1 MTLVFLRGVLLK
13 SKNIMLNFL
22 YQASYQLL
30 VVMLPV
36 VTVPI
41 VSRALQ
47 PEGIGTWNYVNSIV
61 SYFTLVA
68 GLGLA
73 SYGVREIAF
82 VRDDIKKLS
91 KKFWEIQGFNILFSS
106 LVFLIYLVYA
116 FLSPYK
122 TLFLLQ
128 GMVVFAT
135 LLDISWFF
143 QGIEDFKK
151 ISIVNALVKVM
162 TLILTIWLIKDK
174 NDLNI
179 YVGIMGL
186 SSLVSGVA
194 FWFFIHDKIFWIRVS
209 FKDMWMHFIPALSFF
224 IVKAASTL
232 FNNLNKTILG
242 IMTTM
247 SMVGMFSNSLVMIML
262 ITAIVNSLNTVL
274 LPRMSSLQK
283 DNQEDEMLSLLGKA
297 IDIQVFMASGCMF
310 ITLGVIKGVVELFL
324 GSSFREVAY
333 IVPILVPVMLLS
345 TIQQAI
351 ANMYLVPKN
360 KMKSYTTTIIIATIV
375 NVLLC
380 LILIPLFG
388 AYGAAI
394 GYTVGQMYLALSRV
408 SVLAKQ
414 TSYKFNFRNLIF
426 CLLAG
431 LIAFIAIMLTTSLN
445 INVFILTFLQGTI
458 GLIIYIVITFILK
471 VNPAINFLKNR

>member
-1 MTLVFLRGVLLK
+1 MW
-13 SKNIMLNFL
+13 NFF

-36 VTVPI
+36 ITVPI

-61 SYFTLVA
+61 SYFILVA

-82 VRDDIKKLS
+82 VHEDKKKLS
-91 KKFWEIQGFNILFSS
+91 KKFWEIQGFNALFSS
-106 LVFLIYLVYA
+106 LVFIIYLIYA
-116 FLSPYK
+116 FLSPYR

-128 GMVVFAT
+128 AITVFAT

-151 ISIVNALVKVM
+151 ISLINTIVKIM
-162 TLILTIWLIKDK
+162 TLILTILLVRDK
-174 NDLNI
+174 NDLNA
-179 YVGIMGL
+179 YVGIL
-186 SSLVSGVA
+186 SVSSLASGVA
-194 FWFFIHDKIFWIRVS
+194 FWFFIKEKIIWVKVS
-209 FKDMWMHFIPALSFF
+209 IKDMGSHFRPALSFF

-242 IMTTM
+242 FMTTM
-247 SMVGMFSNSLVMIML
+247 SIVGIFSNALVMIML

-283 DNQEDEMLSLLGKA
+283 ENQEDQMIDLLGKA

-310 ITLGVIKGVVELFL
+310 ITLGIISGVVELFL
-324 GSSFREVAY
+324 GKSFIDVIY
-333 IVPILVPVMLLS
+333 IVPILLPVMLLS

-360 KMKSYTTTIIIATIV
+360 KMKSYTNTILIATLI
-375 NVLLC
+375 NIILC
-380 LILIPLFG
+380 FILIPKMG
-388 AYGAAI
+388 AHGAAI
-394 GYTVGQMYLALSRV
+394 SYTVGQLYLALSRV
-408 SVLAKQ
+408 IVLVKD
-414 TSYKFNFRNLIF
+414 TTYKFNFKNLF
-426 CLLAG
+426 LCLLSG
-431 LIAFIAIMLTTSLN
+431 VIAYLSIEMVSNFNLG
-445 INVFILTFLQGTI
+445 VFMLTFLQGVV
-458 GLIIYIVITFILK
+458 GLCVYIIVTFLVRTNPIVSILRSK
-471 VNPAINFLKNR
+471 